1 MMDHFQQIRLL
12 EAILFASAEPLR
24 AADLA
29 KFLPDGV
36 DVGALLEELA
46 GLYAN
51 RGVNLIRAGD
61 RWAFRSAADLAGLM
75 RLEKAVKRRLS
86 RAAIETLAIVAYH
99 QPVTRAE
106 VEEIRGVGLSRGTLD
121 TLLEMAWIKP
131 RGRRRTPGRPVTWGT
146 TDGFLDHF
154 GLESLDALPGQEELK
169 AAGLLDARP
178 AITSLAARGMLPA
191 AGAEGEDAGDGE
203 DEEALSD
210 EAAAELLDA
219 EFGEDLLP
227 PEEDREEERES
238 ALAAEDA
245 SDTENGEDGG
255 QDDGD
260 QDDGDQDDGAV
271 AMDDFADDEAVPG
284 QRKALAD
291 AAASAPPDDP
301 DDRLEALALREA
313 DEPAA
318 EPSHEDAVFRRV
330 AAPRGGHRS

>member
-1 MMDHFQQIRLL
+1 MMERFQQIRLL

-24 AADLA
+24 AGDLA

-36 DVGALLEELA
+36 DVGELLEELA

-191 AGAEGEDAGDGE
+191 DGAEGEDAGDGE

-245 SDTENGEDGG
+245 SDTENGEDE
-255 QDDGD
+255 
-260 QDDGDQDDGAV
+260 DQDDGAV
-271 AMDDFADDEAVPG
+271 AADDFADDFADDEAVPG

>member
-36 DVGALLEELA
+36 DVGELLEELA

-245 SDTENGEDGG
+245 SDTENGEDE
-255 QDDGD
+255 
-260 QDDGDQDDGAV
+260 DQDDGAV
-271 AMDDFADDEAVPG
+271 AADDFADDFADDEAVPG